1 MLVVFGWFGWDFFFL
16 CVCVRKNKVI
26 VYSGIKNEIILW
38 FDCIN
43 ISLLIWRYMYYVVI
57 IIIFFYNEVY
67 NMNMEYLIIICI
79 YFCDVICSYFILKD
93 FFKILKCWIFD
104 CFIKFNVSYL

>member
-1 MLVVFGWFGWDFFFL
+1 MLVLFGWFGWDFFFFM
-16 CVCVRKNKVI
+16 CVCRKNKVI

-79 YFCDVICSYFILKD
+79 YFCDVLCSYFILKD
-93 FFKILKCWIFD
+93 YFKILKCWIFD